1 MDDILRL
8 SPVSPVSTIYEGE
21 VQKVVLPGTMG
32 SFEILP
38 RHAPIVSSLKA
49 GTIVYVT
56 TDGEQ
61 HEQPIKGGFIE
72 MSNDLVSVCMS

>member
-8 SPVSPVSTIYEGE
+8 SLVSPESTIYEGE
-21 VQKVVLPGTMG
+21 VQKVVLPGTLG

-56 TDGEQ
+56 PDREQ